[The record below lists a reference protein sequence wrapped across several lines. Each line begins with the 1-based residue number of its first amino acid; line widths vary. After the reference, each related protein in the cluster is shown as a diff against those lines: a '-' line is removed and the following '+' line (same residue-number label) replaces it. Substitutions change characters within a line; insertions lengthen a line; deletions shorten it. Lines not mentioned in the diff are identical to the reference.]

1 MITLFSK
8 KLPLYKCSADWIFSY
23 KTRSK
28 GHNINKGGLLT
39 FVNKVYIKKAIL
51 KQVYTLYIQE
61 SIRGTDMTYM
71 QPRASMSPI
80 GRQPFRPGQW
90 QGFKGVSNHTTYIQN
105 NFYGNS
111 MSMNGSCFGNYN
123 NYHQCY
129 NNNDSGSNKLGNWMM
144 GIGAAGTLLGGI
156 LKLFS
161 KDKPEEVQ
169 PEVKPEAQKEAGS
182 PEKEAESP
190 KPAAVEAK
198 PQIKPDTLKVE
209 KKDVKTTT
217 GYTVQHG
224 DTWANL
230 IMGKY
235 KDENGN
241 PISFSD
247 AKELW
252 TQLKQECGVSANAD
266 GMPSSIE
273 FPNEF
278 KNYKYDPNGETVKNT
293 NFENDNYKAYDGGQ
307 FEAKKTTNYT
317 ATGTINGK
325 SIGTVSG
332 SGKEVTNQLKA
343 QGFTESDIKTAME
356 KGEVKITKQK
366 NE

>member
-1 MITLFSK
+1 MS
-8 KLPLYKCSADWIFSY
+8 
-23 KTRSK
+23 
-28 GHNINKGGLLT
+28 
-39 FVNKVYIKKAIL
+39 
-51 KQVYTLYIQE
+51 
-61 SIRGTDMTYM
+61 YM
-71 QPRASMSPI
+71 QPRASMSPV

-105 NFYGNS
+105 NFYGNA
-111 MSMNGSCFGNYN
+111 MSMNGSCFGNYG
-123 NYHQCY
+123 NYGHQCC
-129 NNNDSGSNKLGNWMM
+129 DGGSDKLGNWML
-144 GIGAAGTLLGGI
+144 GIGAVGTLLGGI

-161 KDKPEEVQ
+161 KDKPDEVQ
-169 PEVKPEAQKEAGS
+169 PEVKPD
-182 PEKEAESP
+182 
-190 KPAAVEAK
+190 AK
-198 PQIKPDTLKVE
+198 PEEQGAPEQTPTGPSVTPPPATEPEVKTDELKVE
-209 KKDVKTTT
+209 KKEVKTTT

-293 NFENDNYKAYDGGQ
+293 NFKNDNYKAYDGGQ
-307 FEAKKTTNYT
+307 FQAKTTTNYT
-317 ATGTINGK
+317 ARGTINGQ
-325 SIGTVSG
+325 SIGTISG
-332 SGKEVTNQLKA
+332 SGKEVTAQLKA
-343 QGFTESDIKTAME
+343 QGFSEADIKTAME

-366 NE
+366 TE